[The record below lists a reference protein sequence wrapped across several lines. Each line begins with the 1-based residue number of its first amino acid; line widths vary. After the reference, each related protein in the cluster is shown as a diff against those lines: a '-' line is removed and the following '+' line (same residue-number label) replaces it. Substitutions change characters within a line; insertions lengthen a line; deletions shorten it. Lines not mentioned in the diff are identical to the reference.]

1 MRSLLLAVGL
11 GAGPALAAAQAPVP
25 AQLSLADAIAIAR
38 QNNPAYRQALND
50 RGPAGWAVRNAW
62 SAVFLPSFT
71 ATGGFGYRGPGE
83 QRFLTSSFS
92 QDVST
97 LSSFYDLGLSWQL
110 SGATLSQPGLEKARQ
125 RATEADIAG
134 AHNQLITLVTEQ
146 YLTVLQAEEN
156 LELARKTL
164 ERNEEF
170 LKLAQAQYAVG
181 QRTLIDVRRA
191 QVARGQAEVAELR
204 AETSVSVEKLRL
216 FERLGVVPPTDISV
230 IVLTDSFTVEAP
242 RWRLDELLAMADRE
256 NPSLNA
262 LRARET
268 AADWGVR
275 SATSSYGPT
284 VSLSAGWSG
293 FTQKLNTDVD
303 ELIRGQQALFGAQY
317 QQCLDDNQIRQSAG
331 LPPNDCSVFIWGA
344 DDEQALRASNSA
356 YPFDFTSQ
364 PFQAQL
370 AITLPIYTNFSRQR
384 RVSETRAQRDDVTEE
399 VRARTLFIRTGV
411 SQAFLALD
419 ATYRAVAI
427 QDTNRVAGREQLQL
441 ATDRYRVGSGTFFE
455 LIDAQVAALRAEFD
469 YVAAVYDYHRAV
481 LVLEAAVGRRLR

>member
-11 GAGPALAAAQAPVP
+11 GAGPALVAAQAPVP
-25 AQLSLADAIAIAR
+25 AHLSLADAIAIAR

-62 SAVFLPSFT
+62 SSVFLPSFT
-71 ATGGFGYRGPGE
+71 ATGGIGYSGPGE
-83 QRFLTSSFS
+83 QNFLTSSFS

-110 SGATLSQPGLEKARQ
+110 SGATLSQPGLQKARQ
-125 RATEADIAG
+125 RATEADVRG
-134 AHNQLITLVTEQ
+134 AENVLITVITEQ
-146 YLTVLQAEEN
+146 YLTVLQADEN

-170 LKLAQAQYAVG
+170 LKLARAQFAVG

-191 QVARGQAEVAELR
+191 QVARGQAEVAQLR
-204 AETSVSVEKLRL
+204 AETVVSVEKLRL
-216 FERLGVVPPTDISV
+216 FEHLGVVPPTDVSTIM
-230 IVLTDSFTVEAP
+230 LTDTFTVEPP
-242 RWRLDELLAMADRE
+242 RWQLDELLAMADRE

-275 SATSSYGPT
+275 SMTSSYGPT

-293 FTQKLNTDVD
+293 FTQKFTELDP
-303 ELIRGQQALFGAQY
+303 LIRGEQALFGAQLA
-317 QQCLDDNQIRQSAG
+317 QCNDDNVIRASAG
-331 LPPNDCSVFIWGA
+331 LAPNDCSVFVWGSA
-344 DDEQALRASNSA
+344 NEQALRARNSD
-356 YPFDFTSQ
+356 YPFDFTRQ

-370 AITLPIYTNFSRQR
+370 AVSLPIFTNFSRQR
-384 RVSETRAQRDDVTEE
+384 TVSETRATRDDVTEE
-399 VRARTLFIRTGV
+399 VRARSLALRTGV

-419 ATYRAVAI
+419 ATHRAVAI
-427 QDTNRVAGREQLQL
+427 QDTNRTAGREQLQL
-441 ATDRYRVGSGTFFE
+441 TTERYRVGSGTFFE

-469 YVAAVYDYHRAV
+469 YVASVYDYHRAV
-481 LVLEAAVGRRLR
+481 TVLEAAVGRRLR

>member
-38 QNNPAYRQALND
+38 QNNPFYRQALND

-62 SAVFLPSFT
+62 SQVFLPSFT
-71 ATGGFGYRGPGE
+71 ATGGVGYSGPGE
-83 QRFLTSSFS
+83 QNFLTSSFS

-97 LSSFYDLGLSWQL
+97 LSSFYDLGLRWQL

-170 LKLAQAQYAVG
+170 LKLAQAQYQVG

-204 AETSVSVEKLRL
+204 AETLVSVEKLRL
-216 FERLGVVPPTDISV
+216 FERLGVAPPTDVSV
-230 IVLTDSFTVEAP
+230 ITLTDSFTVEEP
-242 RWRLDELLAMADRE
+242 RWRLDELLAMAERE

-293 FTQKLNTDVD
+293 FTQKFT
-303 ELIRGQQALFGAQY
+303 ELDPIIRNSQALYGAQY
-317 QQCLDDNQIRQSAG
+317 AQCLDDNTIRQSAG
-331 LPPNDCSVFIWGA
+331 LPPNDCSVYIWGS
-344 DDEQALRASNSA
+344 DDEEALRAANSN
-356 YPFDFTSQ
+356 YPFDFTTQ
-364 PFQAQL
+364 PFQARL
-370 AITLPIYTNFSRQR
+370 GITLPIFTNFSRQR
-384 RVSETRAQRDDVTEE
+384 SVSETRAQRDDVTEA
-399 VRARTLFIRTGV
+399 VRARSLGLRTDV

-419 ATYRAVAI
+419 ATFRAVAI
-427 QDTNRVAGREQLQL
+427 QDTNRTAGREQLQL

>member
-11 GAGPALAAAQAPVP
+11 GAGPALVAAQAPVS
-25 AQLSLADAIAIAR
+25 ARLSLADAIAIAR
-38 QNNPAYRQALND
+38 QNSPTYRAALND
-50 RGPAGWAVRNAW
+50 RGPAGWAVRSAW
-62 SAVFLPSFT
+62 SSLFLPSFT
-71 ATGGFGYRGPGE
+71 ASGGIGYAGPGE
-83 QRFLTSSFS
+83 QNFLTSSFS

-134 AHNQLITLVTEQ
+134 ADNLLTTSVTEQ
-146 YLTVLQAEEN
+146 YLTVLQAGEN

-170 LKLAQAQYAVG
+170 LKLARAQFAVG

-191 QVARGQAEVAELR
+191 QVARGQADVAQLR
-204 AETSVSVEKLRL
+204 AETVVSVEKLRL
-216 FERLGVVPPTDISV
+216 FERLGVVPPTDIAAV
-230 IVLTDSFTVEAP
+230 VLTDTFPVEQP
-242 RWRLDELLAMADRE
+242 RWRLDELLAMAERE

-293 FTQKLNTDVD
+293 FTQKFTDLD
-303 ELIRGQQALFGAQY
+303 PIIRNSQALFGAQY
-317 QQCLDDNQIRQSAG
+317 AQCNDDNVIRQNAG
-331 LPPNDCSVFIWGA
+331 LPPNDCSAYIWGS
-344 DDEQALRASNSA
+344 DNEQALRAANA
-356 YPFDFTSQ
+356 TYPFDFTRQ
-364 PFQAQL
+364 PFQARL
-370 AITLPIYTNFSRQR
+370 GITLPIFTNFSRQR
-384 RVSETRAQRDDVTEE
+384 TISETREQRDDVTEA
-399 VRARTLFIRTGV
+399 VRARALGLRTDV

-427 QDTNRVAGREQLQL
+427 QDTNRTAGAEQLQL

-455 LIDAQVAALRAEFD
+455 LIDAQVAALRADFD
-469 YVAAVYDYHRAV
+469 YIAAVYDYHRAV
-481 LVLEAAVGRRLR
+481 TVLEAAVGRRLR

>member
-11 GAGPALAAAQAPVP
+11 GAGPALVAAQAPVP
-25 AQLSLADAIAIAR
+25 AHLSLADAIAIAR
-38 QNNPAYRQALND
+38 QNSPAYRQALND
-50 RGPAGWAVRNAW
+50 RGPVGWAVRNAW
-62 SAVFLPSFT
+62 SSVFLPSFT
-71 ATGGFGYRGPGE
+71 ATGGIGYRGPGE
-83 QRFLTSSFS
+83 QNFLTSSFS

-110 SGATLSQPGLEKARQ
+110 SGATLSQPGLQKARQ
-125 RATEADIAG
+125 RATEADIRG
-134 AHNQLITLVTEQ
+134 AENVLITVVTEQ
-146 YLTVLQAEEN
+146 YLTILQADEN

-170 LKLAQAQYAVG
+170 LKLARAQFGVG

-191 QVARGQAEVAELR
+191 QVARGQAEVAQLR
-204 AETSVSVEKLRL
+204 AETVVSVEKLRL
-216 FERLGVVPPTDISV
+216 FEHLGVVPPTDVSV
-230 IVLTDSFTVEAP
+230 IVLTDSFTVEPP

-275 SATSSYGPT
+275 SVTSSYGPT

-293 FTQKLNTDVD
+293 FTQKFTELDP
-303 ELIRGQQALFGAQY
+303 LIRGQQTLYGAQLA
-317 QQCLDDNQIRQSAG
+317 QCNDDNVIRQSAG
-331 LPPNDCSVFIWGA
+331 LPPNDCSVYVWGA
-344 DDEQALRASNSA
+344 EDEQALRAANSD
-356 YPFDFTSQ
+356 YPFAFTRQ

-370 AITLPIYTNFSRQR
+370 AVSLPIFTNLSRQR
-384 RVSETRAQRDDVTEE
+384 NVSETRATRDDVTEE
-399 VRARTLFIRTGV
+399 VRARSLALRTGV

-419 ATYRAVAI
+419 ATHRAVAI
-427 QDTNRVAGREQLQL
+427 QDTNRTAGREQLQL
-441 ATDRYRVGSGTFFE
+441 TTERYRVGSGTFFE

-469 YVAAVYDYHRAV
+469 YIAAVYDYHRAV
-481 LVLEAAVGRRLR
+481 TVLEAAVGRRLR